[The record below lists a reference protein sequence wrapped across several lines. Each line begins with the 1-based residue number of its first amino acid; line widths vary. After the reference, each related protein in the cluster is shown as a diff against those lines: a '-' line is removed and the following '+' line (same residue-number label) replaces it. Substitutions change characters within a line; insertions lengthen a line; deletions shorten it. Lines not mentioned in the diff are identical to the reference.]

1 MWLPGWGYRWPTV
14 TGGCVPILTLPEGGV
29 TSLCFGGADF
39 DTLYIVC
46 DGRLYKRKMKLPGV
60 PPLGGTFRAVPRR
73 RGLSSCCDLGTSHGS
88 GIAATGV
95 QQFSDIV
102 QLPVVFALEFQSPVS
117 ERGQFY
123 GKPDPGCDRAY
134 QLVTVGSG
142 KAFLNHELDAM
153 TVPDVFRPGRS
164 MFVQVRHEFHRAVK
178 QRVQFPQPFGFRLG
192 IVGRRAEAVREIEI
206 VFFQG
211 I

>member
-1 MWLPGWGYRWPTV
+1 M
-14 TGGCVPILTLPEGGV
+14 
-29 TSLCFGGADF
+29 
-39 DTLYIVC
+39 
-46 DGRLYKRKMKLPGV
+46 
-60 PPLGGTFRAVPRR
+60 
-73 RGLSSCCDLGTSHGS
+73 
-88 GIAATGV
+88 
-95 QQFSDIV
+95 
-102 QLPVVFALEFQSPVS
+102 
-117 ERGQFY
+117 
-123 GKPDPGCDRAY
+123 
-134 QLVTVGSG
+134 TVGSG